1 MGLSRSAPEFFP
13 QTKSYPPRS
22 CPHCLPPTS
31 KSRSSLN
38 KRRSLS
44 PRLKAQRRIEMNILI
59 SNQYGR
65 VQGEVGGTGL
75 TLAVTAQTPRRES
88 VQLQTRLDSIEQLL
102 HLLAI
107 MRAVERR
114 IEQFQLRDA
123 KATQSTEPEGAF
135 DESICAEGELF
146 STNGNSKNKIYGRF
160 AQFLIYEQ
168 VEQGRLRVFFA
179 VRDDAKRVARFDLHP
194 GEVQAFHALAK
205 RALFTWEQV
214 DLLLRDELSLS
225 VGLNVSGR
233 GARFDV
239 QTPLWHSQFCLNKA
253 NDLATLAVFTRRAVN
268 QERAIPIR
276 FGESANQFSLRKR
289 NDGQVI
295 AEFEHQR
302 TMEKIV
308 LSTLQLYELET
319 LAQYALHR
327 AFEPVAI
334 PLENHLPPQA
344 TTAAQIA

>member
-1 MGLSRSAPEFFP
+1 
-13 QTKSYPPRS
+13 
-22 CPHCLPPTS
+22 
-31 KSRSSLN
+31 
-38 KRRSLS
+38 
-44 PRLKAQRRIEMNILI
+44 MNILI

-88 VQLQTRLDSIEQLL
+88 VQLQTRIDSIEQLL

-135 DESICAEGELF
+135 DDSICTDGELF
-146 STNGNSKNKIYGRF
+146 SSNGNSKNKIYGRF

-179 VRDDAKRVARFDLHP
+179 VRDEAKRVARFDLHP

-205 RALFTWEQV
+205 RALFACEQV
-214 DLLLRDELSLS
+214 
-225 VGLNVSGR
+225 
-233 GARFDV
+233 
-239 QTPLWHSQFCLNKA
+239 
-253 NDLATLAVFTRRAVN
+253 ATLAVFTRRSVN
-268 QERAIPIR
+268 QEKTIPVR
-276 FGESANQFSLRKR
+276 FGDDANHFSLRKR
-289 NDGQVI
+289 NDGQVV
-295 AEFEHQR
+295 AEFEHEGS
-302 TMEKIV
+302 TEKIT
-308 LSTLQLYELET
+308 LSTLQLLELEI

-327 AFEPVAI
+327 AFEPVRGAVGM
-334 PLENHLPPQA
+334 ELPEEMASPHVA
-344 TTAAQIA
+344 